1 MSHRVHPKKQR
12 KDGKVRNQI
21 QRALWLQD
29 ANRRVWVLLVL
40 ISVSPNILVAE
51 LFRSNLVGMI
61 LLWAGS
67 LLAFLVPF
75 ALFSEID
82 LKRQLD
88 PSYGSL
94 KSSVRR
100 NARVFA
106 LLGFGFSLINVYFL
120 ADYLSRVLNVAS

>member
-1 MSHRVHPKKQR
+1 MFSGEAEYETELEAEDWSER
-12 KDGKVRNQI
+12 
-21 QRALWLQD
+21 RAPGAPYWILGVGLI
-29 ANRRVWVLLVL
+29 LVL